1 MPEQSMNIQ
10 YLQLNVRCQPEFSDV
25 LIAEL
30 AEMGFDVFEENR
42 NGFAAFAEEGKPD
55 FDSCKELLEKYA
67 ANTPL
72 SYGIQKVAR
81 ENWNREWESN
91 YPPVIVQDTILIR
104 TDFHQIEKQYPFE
117 IRITPKMSFGTGH
130 HATTSQM
137 LAFLL
142 KFPLKGMKV
151 IDAGCGTGILAIMAE
166 KTGAASV
173 VAFDN
178 DPWCIENSEENFSL
192 NTAQTCRAVLASGIR
207 EIATEPVN
215 AILANI
221 NKNIILKEIS
231 AYSEALMQNG
241 LLFLSGF
248 YAEDVADICEAAAK
262 NGLVLDAQS
271 ELDNWACLVLK
282 KEQR

>member
-1 MPEQSMNIQ
+1 MNIQ

-30 AEMGFDVFEENR
+30 AEMGFDVFEENK
-42 NGFAAFAEEGKPD
+42 NGFAAFAEEDKPD
-55 FDSCKELLEKYA
+55 FDACKELLEKYA
-67 ANTPL
+67 DLTPL

-104 TDFHQIEKQYPFE
+104 TDFHQIDRQYPYE

-142 KFPLKGMKV
+142 KYQLKGNSV

-166 KTGAASV
+166 KTGADSV
-173 VAFDN
+173 LAFDN

-192 NTAQTCRAVLASGIR
+192 NSCLACKALLASGIQ
-207 EIATEPVN
+207 EIKSEPVN
-215 AILANI
+215 AIVANI
-221 NKNIILKEIS
+221 NKNIILKELP
-231 AYSEALMQNG
+231 AYSRHLMKDG
-241 LLFLSGF
+241 YLFLSGF
-248 YAEDVADICEAAAK
+248 YAEDVSAITEMAALHK
-262 NGLVLDAQS
+262 LNLIDQS
-271 ELDNWACLVLK
+271 ETENWACLVLK
-282 KEQR
+282 KQEG